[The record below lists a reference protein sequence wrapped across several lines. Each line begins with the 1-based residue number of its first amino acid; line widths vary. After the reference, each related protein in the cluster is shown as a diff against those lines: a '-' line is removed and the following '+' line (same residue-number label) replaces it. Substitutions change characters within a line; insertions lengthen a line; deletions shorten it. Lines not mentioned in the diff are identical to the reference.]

1 MFFMKFILK
10 IINNYFIMKEGLK
23 QIFWTRMKAKEKS
36 KNIDMGKQMCNNI
49 NKRLQD
55 TNLLYIN
62 SK

>member
-1 MFFMKFILK
+1 MLFMKFILK
-10 IINNYFIMKEGLK
+10 IINNHFIMKEGLK

-55 TNLLYIN
+55 TNL
-62 SK
+62 

>member
-36 KNIDMGKQMCNNI
+36 KNIDMSKQMCNNV
-49 NKRLQD
+49 NKRL
-55 TNLLYIN
+55 
-62 SK
+62 

>member
-23 QIFWTRMKAKEKS
+23 QIFWTRMGAKEKS

-55 TNLLYIN
+55 TNL
-62 SK
+62 

>member
-10 IINNYFIMKEGLK
+10 IINNHFIMKENPK

-55 TNLLYIN
+55 TNL
-62 SK
+62 

>member
-36 KNIDMGKQMCNNI
+36 KNIDMDKQLCNNI
-49 NKRLQD
+49 NKRL
-55 TNLLYIN
+55 
-62 SK
+62 

>member
-23 QIFWTRMKAKEKS
+23 QIFWTRMGAKEKS

-49 NKRLQD
+49 NK
-55 TNLLYIN
+55 
-62 SK
+62 